1 MNRRR
6 FLTLSAAFAC
16 APRLAHA
23 ATWRGVA
30 LGADV
35 SVTLSGPRGH
45 TDAVLAG
52 IPAELDRIER
62 LFSLYRPDS
71 DLSVLNRTGQLRP
84 SAPFRALLDLVDT
97 AHRLTDGL
105 FDPTIQPLWSALAQG
120 GDADVARQKAGW
132 HRVRRDSDGTIR
144 LGPQQALTLNGIAQG
159 YATDLIRRQLQAAG
173 FDRALVDIGEQ
184 AAIGG
189 PFRLGLVDPDHGM
202 VGTRTLTDLCIATSS
217 PGALRLGAAAHIL
230 APDGRPP
237 LWSTVSIET
246 RTDRFKAATL
256 ADALSTAAVFMP
268 LDALR
273 RLKQAAALHRV
284 TVVDVRGD
292 VATL

>member
-6 FLTLSAAFAC
+6 FLTLTAAFAC
-16 APRLAHA
+16 TPRLAHA

-30 LGADV
+30 LGAEV

-45 TDAVLAG
+45 TDSVLAG

-71 DLSVLNRTGQLRP
+71 DLCVLNRTGQLRP
-84 SAPFRALLDLVDT
+84 GPAFRALLDLVDR

-120 GDADVARQKAGW
+120 GDADAARQGVGW
-132 HRVRRDSDGTIR
+132 HRLRRDGDGTLR
-144 LGPQQALTLNGIAQG
+144 LGPHQALTLNGIAQG
-159 YATDLIRRQLQAAG
+159 FATDRIRRQLQAAG

-189 PFRLGLVDPDHGM
+189 PFRLGLIDPDHGM

-246 RTDRFKAATL
+246 RTDRFEAATL

-268 LDALR
+268 LNALR
-273 RLKQAAALHRV
+273 QVKQAAGVHKI
-284 TVVDVRGD
+284 TVVDAEGD
-292 VATL
+292 MATL